1 MRPNFKFYDL
11 QPRDGSHYLLE
22 NGEPIARFNELSK
35 AEAVR
40 ARAMSLTWPQCTNA
54 TPTSSRPRSQSKGEG
69 TLRLK

>member
-11 QPRDGSHYLLE
+11 QPREGSHYLLE

-40 ARAMSLTWPQCTNA
+40 AGLIAEIAAMYERNADCFTSTPSEQGRAP
-54 TPTSSRPRSQSKGEG
+54 
-69 TLRLK
+69 